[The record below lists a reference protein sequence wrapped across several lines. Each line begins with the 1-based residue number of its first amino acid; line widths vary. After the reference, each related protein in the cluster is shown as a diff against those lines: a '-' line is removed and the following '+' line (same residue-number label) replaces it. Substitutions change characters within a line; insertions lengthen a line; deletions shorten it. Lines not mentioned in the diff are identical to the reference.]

1 MPTVKAN
8 KNAAATAIMALVIMK
23 ASWPSISTSAYSS
36 LFNRCL

>member
-23 ASWPSISTSAYSS
+23 APWASIST
-36 LFNRCL
+36 CIP